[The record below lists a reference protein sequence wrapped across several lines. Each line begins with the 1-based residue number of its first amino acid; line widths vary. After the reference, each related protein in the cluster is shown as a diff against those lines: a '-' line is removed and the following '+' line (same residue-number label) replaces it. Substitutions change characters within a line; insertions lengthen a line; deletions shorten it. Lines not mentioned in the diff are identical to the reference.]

1 MRILIVLLTLTAFS
15 ASSFAATHRR
25 THSSSRLHAK
35 STTKTTAKSTSRA
48 KGKSKSRGKT
58 RRGTTARSYRTLQN
72 APTADRYKQIQQAL
86 AEKGYYKGAV
96 NGEWGADSVDALR
109 RFQADQNLE
118 PDGKI
123 GSLSLIAL
131 GLGPKR
137 LSAQAKP
144 DAKQPDPQPQPKQL
158 NQ

>member
-15 ASSFAATHRR
+15 ASSFAATHKR
-25 THSSSRLHAK
+25 THSSSRSH
-35 STTKTTAKSTSRA
+35 TKTTAKNTAKS
-48 KGKSKSRGKT
+48 KGKARSRSKT
-58 RRGTTARSYRTLQN
+58 RRATTARSYRTLQN

-86 AEKGYYKGAV
+86 ADKGYYKGAV
-96 NGEWGADSVDALR
+96 TGQWGADSVDALR

-144 DAKQPDPQPQPKQL
+144 DSKQPDPQPKQL